1 MVASLIPRFVEV
13 SSKFSA
19 KHNLNIHVS
28 QLQVSR
34 LTWGAV
40 YYKQTKGMDGARGDG
55 GGGEQIGER

>member
-1 MVASLIPRFVEV
+1 MVPRFVEV
-13 SSKFSA
+13 SSSFPA

-40 YYKQTKGMDGARGDG
+40 YYKQTKGKDGARGDG
-55 GGGEQIGER
+55 GGGEEIGER

>member
-1 MVASLIPRFVEV
+1 MVPRFVEV
-13 SSKFSA
+13 SSSFPA

-40 YYKQTKGMDGARGDG
+40 YYYYKQTKGTDGARGDG
-55 GGGEQIGER
+55 GGGEEIGER